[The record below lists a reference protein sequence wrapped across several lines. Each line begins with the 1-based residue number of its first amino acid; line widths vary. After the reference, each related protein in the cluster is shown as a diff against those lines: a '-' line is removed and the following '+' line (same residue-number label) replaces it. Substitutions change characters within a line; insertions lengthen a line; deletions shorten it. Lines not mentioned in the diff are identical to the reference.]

1 MLDILDQ
8 DIKYLTGVGPRR
20 SEILSKELGI
30 STYGDLLEY
39 YPYKYVDRS
48 RLYHISE
55 LSADMPFVQLKGRI
69 LSFEEFEQGRRKK
82 RIVAHFTDGHGVCDL
97 VWFNGSKYIYQQ
109 YQTNKEYIVFGK
121 PGIFNGRFQLS
132 HPDIDDA
139 DKLQLSEMG
148 MQPYYVTTE
157 KMKNSGLNSRAIEKL
172 VRTLL
177 TKLTKPLPETLPPF
191 ITERLHLISRD
202 AAFRQVHYPKS
213 TDEMQRARLRLKFEE
228 LFYVQL
234 NILRYASDQRRKYRG
249 YLFPRVGEQ
258 FNRFY
263 KENLPFELTGAQKR
277 VMHEIRADMNSGRQM
292 NRLLQ
297 GDVGSGK
304 TLVALMSMLIAI
316 DNGYQA
322 CIMAPTEILA
332 EQHLQTI
339 ADFLKG
345 MDLRVELLTGVVK
358 GKRRETVLQGL
369 TTGEV
374 HILVGTHAVI
384 EDNVQFH
391 RLGLAVVD
399 EQHRFGVAQRAK
411 LWAKSENPPHVLVMT
426 ATPIPRTLAMTI
438 YGDLDVSIIDEL
450 PPGRK
455 PIQTLHKYDN
465 QTTSLYQG
473 IRQQV
478 AEGRQVYIVFPLIK
492 ESEKMDLKNLE
503 QGYEGL
509 KEIFPDLRM
518 SKIHGQ
524 MKSKEK
530 EAEMARFVSGETQI
544 LVATTVIEVGV
555 NVPNASV
562 MVILEAQRFGLSQLH
577 QLRGRVGRGADQS
590 YCILVT
596 CPQLS
601 TETRKR
607 IDIMCETNDGFRIAE
622 ADLKLR
628 GPGDLEG
635 TQQSG
640 MAFDLK
646 IADIARDGQ
655 IVQLARDEAQ
665 KIIDDDPTCEKSVYQ
680 LLWNRL
686 AALRKTNIN
695 WGVIS

>member
-1 MLDILDQ
+1 MLNILDQ
-8 DIKYLTGVGPRR
+8 DIKFLTGVGPRR

-358 GKRRETVLQGL
+358 GKRREAVLQGL